1 MPVAYGKMSNGILAC
16 NTVSFKKTK
25 KHAYSY
31 LINNSRT
38 SITSCDDT
46 KREDATFR
54 MWAVKL
60 GIKKKKKRMI
70 GGIKETQWRGKK

>member
-25 KHAYSY
+25 KKNYSY

-54 MWAVKL
+54 M
-60 GIKKKKKRMI
+60 
-70 GGIKETQWRGKK
+70 